1 MIYTF
6 TLNPSL
12 DYIMEVDDLKIGEIN
27 RSKSEILRVGGKG
40 INVSMVLRELGTKS
54 VACGLMAG
62 VVGDVIIDEL
72 KKVNIKSCFI
82 KVKGNS
88 RINVKLTGKY
98 ETAINGRGCIAEKED
113 IDRLCCLVKSSS
125 EDYIV
130 LSGSVCGGLDNK
142 VYAYIMERLQGRFI
156 VDSSKDLLTN
166 TLKYRPFLIKPN
178 HIELGEIFG
187 CDIGSFE
194 EAVYYGEK
202 LCDMGA
208 ENVIVSMG
216 KMGAVFVNNNYEYI
230 VKSGGVKVKNTV
242 GAGDTMVAGFL
253 HKFINGCKFEE
264 SLRFASE
271 LAEKLIGAIY

>member
-12 DYIMEVDDLKIGEIN
+12 DYIMEVDKLKIGEIN

-62 VVGDVIIDEL
+62 VVGDAIIDEL
-72 KKVNIKSCFI
+72 KNVNIKSYFI

-88 RINVKLTGKY
+88 RINVKLTGKN
-98 ETAINGRGCIAEKED
+98 ETAINGRGCIADKED

-130 LSGSVCGGLDNK
+130 LSGSICGGLDDN
-142 VYAYIMERLQGRFI
+142 VYAYIMEKLKGRFV
-156 VDSSKDLLTN
+156 VDSYKALLTN

-187 CDIGSFE
+187 CDISSFE
-194 EAVYYGEK
+194 EAIYYGKK

-216 KMGAVFVNNNYEYI
+216 KMGAVFVNNSVEYI
-230 VKSGGVKVKNTV
+230 VKAESVKVKNTV

-253 HKFINGCKFEE
+253 HRFINGNSFRECFE
-264 SLRFASE
+264 FASR
-271 LAEKLIGAIY
+271 LAEKRISVI

>member
-12 DYIMEVDDLKIGEIN
+12 DYIMEVDKLKIGEIN

-62 VVGDVIIDEL
+62 VVGDAIIDEL
-72 KKVNIKSCFI
+72 KNVNIKSYFI

-88 RINVKLTGKY
+88 RINVKLTGKN
-98 ETAINGRGCIAEKED
+98 ETAINGRGCIADKED

-130 LSGSVCGGLDNK
+130 LSGSICGGLDDN
-142 VYAYIMERLQGRFI
+142 VYAYIMEKLKGRFV
-156 VDSSKDLLTN
+156 VDSYKALLTN

-187 CDIGSFE
+187 CDISSFE
-194 EAVYYGEK
+194 EAIYYGKK

-216 KMGAVFVNNNYEYI
+216 KMGAVFVNKNSEYI
-230 VKSGGVKVKNTV
+230 RKANKVDVKNTV
-242 GAGDTMVAGFL
+242 GAGDTMVAGFVHSL
-253 HKFINGCKFEE
+253 VNGRGFEE
-264 SLRFASE
+264 SLDFASG
-271 LAEKLIGAIY
+271 LAEMKVAEL